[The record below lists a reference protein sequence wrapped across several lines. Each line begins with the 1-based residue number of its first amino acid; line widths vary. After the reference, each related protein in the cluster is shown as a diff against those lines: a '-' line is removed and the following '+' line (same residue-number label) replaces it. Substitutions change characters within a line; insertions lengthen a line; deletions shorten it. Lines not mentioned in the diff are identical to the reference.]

1 MLRILLCLVLAAA
14 LALPAMAEDTKDEAV
29 FDLLLIGTDATT
41 EEETG
46 RSDAMVLLR
55 LDAEAGEIRLV
66 SFLRD
71 LYVRIPGHGRNRLN
85 AAYVFGG
92 AELLMDTLEENFG
105 VRADAWAEVDFSR
118 LVKVIDRIGGVEA
131 EVSEAERRQLN
142 GILAHFNR
150 DRGEDEADGKLKAS
164 GLVTLTGKQALC
176 YSRIRKIDGDFQRT
190 SRQREVIEGAFRKVT
205 ALDAWS
211 LMVLAIENLDA
222 VKTNLSAW
230 EIIRLIPLALR
241 ARNASFASMTVPM
254 EGAWQDKKVN
264 GMQVLVVDEAAI
276 RTAVRTFLAGE
287 KD

>member
-222 VKTNLSAW
+222 VQTNLSAW

>member
-55 LDAEAGEIRLV
+55 LDAEAGEIRLI

-142 GILAHFNR
+142 GILAHYNR
-150 DRGEDEADGKLKAS
+150 DVGDGEKDGLLKQT

-230 EIIRLIPLALR
+230 EIIRLIPMALR

-264 GMQVLVVDEAAI
+264 GMQVLSVDEAAV
-276 RTAVRTFLAGE
+276 RAAVRTFLAGE

>member
-55 LDAEAGEIRLV
+55 LDAEAGEIRLI

-142 GILAHFNR
+142 GILAHYNR
-150 DRGEDEADGKLKAS
+150 DVGDRDKDGLLKQT

-190 SRQREVIEGAFRKVT
+190 SRQREVIEAAFRKVT

-276 RTAVRTFLAGE
+276 RTAVRTFLPGE

>member
-46 RSDAMVLLR
+46 RSDAMMLLR
-55 LDAEAGEIRLV
+55 LDAEAGEIRLI

-142 GILAHFNR
+142 GILAHYNR
-150 DRGEDEADGKLKAS
+150 DVGDGEKDGLLKQT

-264 GMQVLVVDEAAI
+264 GMQVLVVDEAAV
-276 RTAVRTFLAGE
+276 RAAVRTFLAGE

>member
-55 LDAEAGEIRLV
+55 LDAEAGEIRLI

-92 AELLMDTLEENFG
+92 AELLMDTLEENFS

-142 GILAHFNR
+142 GILAHYNR
-150 DRGEDEADGKLKAS
+150 DVGDRDKDGLLKQT

-190 SRQREVIEGAFRKVT
+190 SRQREVIEAAFRKVT

>member
-55 LDAEAGEIRLV
+55 LDAEAGEIRLI

-264 GMQVLVVDEAAI
+264 GMQVLSVDEAAV
-276 RTAVRTFLAGE
+276 RAAVRTFLAGE

>member
-46 RSDAMVLLR
+46 RSDAMMLLR

-142 GILAHFNR
+142 GILAHYNR
-150 DRGEDEADGKLKAS
+150 DVGDRDKDGLLKQT

-190 SRQREVIEGAFRKVT
+190 SRQREVIEAAFRKVT

>member
-55 LDAEAGEIRLV
+55 LDAEAGEIRLI

-142 GILAHFNR
+142 GILAHYNR
-150 DRGEDEADGKLKAS
+150 DVGDGEKDGLLKQT

-211 LMVLAIENLDA
+211 LMVLAVENLDA

-230 EIIRLIPLALR
+230 EIIRLIPMALR

-264 GMQVLVVDEAAI
+264 GMQVLSVDEAAV
-276 RTAVRTFLAGE
+276 RAAVRTFLAGE

>member
-55 LDAEAGEIRLV
+55 LDAEAGEIRLI

-85 AAYVFGG
+85 ASYVFGG

-142 GILAHFNR
+142 GILAHYNR
-150 DRGEDEADGKLKAS
+150 DVGEDEADGKLKQT
-164 GLVTLTGKQALC
+164 GLLTLTGKQALC

>member
-1 MLRILLCLVLAAA
+1 MIRILICLVLAAA

-142 GILAHFNR
+142 GILAHYNR
-150 DRGEDEADGKLKAS
+150 AIGEEETDGLLTEA
-164 GLVTLTGKQALC
+164 GLLSLTGKQALC
-176 YSRIRKIDGDFQRT
+176 YSRIRKIDGDLQRT
-190 SRQREVIEGAFRKVT
+190 SRQREVLEAAFRKVT

-211 LMVLAIENLDA
+211 LAVLALESLEA

-241 ARNASFASMTVPM
+241 ARDAAFTSMTVPM
-254 EGAWQDKKVN
+254 AGAWQDKTVN
-264 GMQVLVVDEAAI
+264 GMQVLAVDEAA
-276 RTAVRTFLAGE
+276 VRVQVSAFLAGTGE
-287 KD
+287 

>member
-55 LDAEAGEIRLV
+55 LDAEAGEIRLI

-85 AAYVFGG
+85 AAWVFGG
-92 AELLMDTLEENFG
+92 AELLMDTLEENFS

-142 GILAHFNR
+142 GILAHYNR
-150 DRGEDEADGKLKAS
+150 DVGDGEKDGLLKQT

-211 LMVLAIENLDA
+211 LMVLAVENLDA
-222 VKTNLSAW
+222 VKTDLSAW

-264 GMQVLVVDEAAI
+264 GMQVLVVDEAAV

>member
-1 MLRILLCLVLAAA
+1 MLRILLCLALAAA

-55 LDAEAGEIRLV
+55 LDAEAGEIRLI

-264 GMQVLVVDEAAI
+264 GMQVLVVDEAAV
-276 RTAVRTFLAGE
+276 RAAVRTFLAGE

>member
-46 RSDAMVLLR
+46 RSDAMMLLR
-55 LDAEAGEIRLV
+55 LDAEAGEIRLI

-264 GMQVLVVDEAAI
+264 GMQVLVVDEAAV
-276 RTAVRTFLAGE
+276 RAAVRTFLAGE

>member
-55 LDAEAGEIRLV
+55 LDAEAGEIRLI

-276 RTAVRTFLAGE
+276 RAAVRTFLAGE

>member
-46 RSDAMVLLR
+46 RSDAMMLLR
-55 LDAEAGEIRLV
+55 LDAEAGEIRLI

-85 AAYVFGG
+85 AACVFGG

-164 GLVTLTGKQALC
+164 GMVTLTGKQALC

-190 SRQREVIEGAFRKVT
+190 SRQREVIEGAFRKMT

-230 EIIRLIPLALR
+230 EIIRLIPMALR

-264 GMQVLVVDEAAI
+264 GMQVLSVDEAAV
-276 RTAVRTFLAGE
+276 RAAVRTFLAGE

>member
-55 LDAEAGEIRLV
+55 LDAEAGEIRLI

-142 GILAHFNR
+142 GILAHYNR
-150 DRGEDEADGKLKAS
+150 DVGDRDKDGLLKQT

-190 SRQREVIEGAFRKVT
+190 SRQREVIEAAFRKVT

-264 GMQVLVVDEAAI
+264 GMQVLSVDEAAV
-276 RTAVRTFLAGE
+276 RAAVRTFLAGE

>member
-46 RSDAMVLLR
+46 RSDAMMLLR
-55 LDAEAGEIRLV
+55 LDAEAGEIRLI

-211 LMVLAIENLDA
+211 LMVLAVENLDA

>member
-55 LDAEAGEIRLV
+55 LDAEAGEIRLI

-241 ARNASFASMTVPM
+241 ARNVSFASMTVPM

>member
-14 LALPAMAEDTKDEAV
+14 LALPARAEDTKDEAV

-142 GILAHFNR
+142 GILAHYNR
-150 DRGEDEADGKLKAS
+150 DVGDRDKDGLLKQT

-211 LMVLAIENLDA
+211 LMVLAVENLDA
-222 VKTNLSAW
+222 VNTNLSAW

-264 GMQVLVVDEAAI
+264 GMQVLSVDEAAV
-276 RTAVRTFLAGE
+276 RAAVRTFLAGE

>member
-1 MLRILLCLVLAAA
+1 MPA
-14 LALPAMAEDTKDEAV
+14 LAEDTKDKAV

-55 LDAEAGEIRLV
+55 LDAEAGEIRLI

-105 VRADAWAEVDFSR
+105 VTADAWAEVDFSR

-150 DRGEDEADGKLKAS
+150 DRGEDESDGKLTKS

-190 SRQREVIEGAFRKVT
+190 SRQREVLEAAFRKVT

-211 LMVLAIENLDA
+211 LAVLAIENLDA
-222 VKTNLSAW
+222 VRTNLSAW
-230 EIIRLIPLALR
+230 EVIRLIPLALR
-241 ARNASFASMTVPM
+241 AGDASFASMTVPM

-264 GMQVLVVDEAAI
+264 GMQVLAADEAAV
-276 RTAVRTFLAGE
+276 RAAVGTFLAGE
-287 KD
+287 GE